1 MTFTI
6 EDKYR
11 EVVRELTMRRSVYP
25 RWIKEG
31 RLTRE
36 QAERQIEIMV
46 EIALDYSQQ
55 GVLPL

>member
-1 MTFTI
+1 MTFTA
-6 EDKYR
+6 EER
-11 EVVRELTMRRSVYP
+11 ELVRELGMRRSVYP

-31 RLTRE
+31 KMTHA

-55 GVLPL
+55 AELPL